1 MAAADTRGR
10 PKVESFMG
18 WVRRT
23 LVGAESAE
31 QCNVQITASFAT
43 VSRRQRNV
51 YHNDL
56 CFLCLFV
63 SAIRKHL
70 PAQNNVFFL
79 VIIYCCHNDN
89 E

>member
-1 MAAADTRGR
+1 MAAADTRGW

-31 QCNVQITASFAT
+31 QCNVQITAGFAT
-43 VSRRQRNV
+43 VSRRKRNV

-56 CFLCLFV
+56 CLNYFFV
-63 SAIRKHL
+63 SLFQLSENTCQLKIMC
-70 PAQNNVFFL
+70 FSW
-79 VIIYCCHNDN
+79 
-89 E
+89 